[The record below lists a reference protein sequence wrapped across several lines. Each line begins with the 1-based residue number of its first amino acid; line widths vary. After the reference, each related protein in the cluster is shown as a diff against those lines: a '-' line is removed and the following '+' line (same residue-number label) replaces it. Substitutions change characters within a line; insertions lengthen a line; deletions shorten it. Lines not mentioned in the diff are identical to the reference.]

1 MIFSIIR
8 NIFSVILINIIIL
21 INKILKKKI
30 IFFYHPQ
37 EKLTLIH
44 NYYIEDLFKEFNK
57 EFCIIYGHRLKKKL
71 GKKYFYLKQGYIKYL
86 INVDYF
92 ISNNICD
99 VLIKKAKK
107 IYMHHNIYDDP
118 WVPKNKE
125 EQMCKRLSFYD
136 YIFLSSDKSL
146 QMTKKM
152 FDEHKIINKP
162 RLIEVGYP
170 KIDFLYSMLS
180 NESENKKNILI
191 APTQI
196 DGFPE
201 FSIVDSLNELFTIL
215 LSSTNYNIIFRPHPR
230 DRNNEMVKKIIIS
243 FEKNKRFNY
252 DISENYIETYSKS
265 YLLITDISGTAYTYA
280 FLTSR
285 PVIFITPNENKLIN
299 YNYDKLNFFLDRN
312 KIGKTIKSVT
322 EVNENIKLIEKN
334 YNLIIKSIELLRKD
348 MKFFG
353 KSKER
358 FVQEVK
364 SMNISF
370 NNSRSKDD

>member
-1 MIFSIIR
+1 MDSERILWTNSIHIWDW
-8 NIFSVILINIIIL
+8 
-21 INKILKKKI
+21 KCKT
-30 IFFYHPQ
+30 
-37 EKLTLIH
+37 EW
-44 NYYIEDLFKEFNK
+44 
-57 EFCIIYGHRLKKKL
+57 G
-71 GKKYFYLKQGYIKYL
+71 
-86 INVDYF
+86 
-92 ISNNICD
+92 
-99 VLIKKAKK
+99 
-107 IYMHHNIYDDP
+107 
-118 WVPKNKE
+118 
-125 EQMCKRLSFYD
+125 EQ
-136 YIFLSSDKSL
+136 
-146 QMTKKM
+146 
-152 FDEHKIINKP
+152 
-162 RLIEVGYP
+162 
-170 KIDFLYSMLS
+170 
-180 NESENKKNILI
+180 
-191 APTQI
+191 
-196 DGFPE
+196 
-201 FSIVDSLNELFTIL
+201 
-215 LSSTNYNIIFRPHPR
+215 
-230 DRNNEMVKKIIIS
+230 
-243 FEKNKRFNY
+243 KNKRFNY

-358 FVQEVK
+358 FVEEVK

>member
-1 MIFSIIR
+1 MIFSIFR
-8 NIFSVILINIIIL
+8 NILSIIIINILIL

-44 NYYIEDLFKEFNK
+44 NYYIEDLFEDFDEN
-57 EFCIIYGHRLKKKL
+57 FCIIYGHRLKKNL
-71 GKKYFYLKQGYIKYL
+71 GKKYFYIKQGYVRYL

-99 VLIKKAKK
+99 VFIKKAKK

-136 YIFLSSDKSL
+136 YIFLSSEKSL
-146 QMTKKM
+146 QMTNQM
-152 FDEHKIINKP
+152 FNEHKINNKP
-162 RLIEVGYP
+162 KLIEIGYP
-170 KIDFLYSMLS
+170 KIDFLFSKL
-180 NESENKKNILI
+180 NKEENKEKNILI

-201 FSIVDSLNELFTIL
+201 FTIANHLKDLFTIL
-215 LSSTNYNIIFRPHPR
+215 LDNTNYNIIFRPHPR
-230 DRNNEMVKKIIIS
+230 DRNNNIIKKLIIN
-243 FEKNKRFNY
+243 FEENKRFNY
-252 DISENYIETYSKS
+252 DTSENYIDTYSKS

-280 FLTSR
+280 FLTSN
-285 PVIFITPNENKLIN
+285 PVIFITPNENKLAS

-312 KIGKTIKSVT
+312 KIGKTINSTK
-322 EVNENIKLIEKN
+322 EILQNIKLVEKD
-334 YNLIIKSIELLRKD
+334 YNFFNKSIELLRKD

-353 KSKER
+353 KSKEK
-358 FVQEVK
+358 FKEEVK
-364 SMNISF
+364 SMYVSF
-370 NNSRSKDD
+370 ENQLTKDE